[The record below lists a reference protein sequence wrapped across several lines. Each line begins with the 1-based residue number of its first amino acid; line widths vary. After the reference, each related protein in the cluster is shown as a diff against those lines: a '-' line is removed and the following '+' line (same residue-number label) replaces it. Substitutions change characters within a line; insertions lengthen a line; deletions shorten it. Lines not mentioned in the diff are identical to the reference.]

1 MPKFVVIDHSIA
13 DLGGHHYGY
22 AAHVL
27 DAAERAGYQPVLA
40 TNRRFA
46 QPLGR
51 GAGLGETR
59 GDQAPWP
66 IHRVYEFD
74 FWAESEAGWL
84 RQVRRSIA
92 NRVLRTCAVFKSR
105 RLYGAGN
112 VAHNPARRERDE
124 ASPEPRFPEPQFPE
138 PQFNEPQLN
147 DKIAPLLADVCRR
160 TLGQPHPLPPQTVK
174 AAFARDT
181 KRLFEKVALGADDVV
196 FIPTISHRDMLGLA
210 EFFGAANQDADATWH
225 LLFRWSLPQG
235 SVQGDA
241 AASSE
246 RTEIRAAFESFQREA
261 GSRGIYFYTDSEEL
275 TEQYNQL
282 GTFRFRT
289 LPIPH
294 THTSRERID
303 GQGPR
308 RITYLGDAR
317 REKGYHLLP
326 AIVWELKTDY
336 LETGKA
342 RFVVQSNPNP
352 REGEAE
358 TASARAELGRFP
370 SSLVTLYDEPLSTE
384 GYQDLLRNSDIT
396 LLPYDRNDY
405 SARSSGILAESLAAG
420 IPVIV
425 PAGTWLSR
433 QLPASEYSIDTLNQG
448 TGNMAPF
455 GAVGL
460 AYQEVAEIPALI
472 REIVD
477 HYNHYRKTATEFAAE
492 WRQFHNA
499 DRLVKEI
506 QIDCGAA
513 KAR

>member
-27 DAAERAGYQPVLA
+27 DAAKRAGYQPVLA

-46 QPLGR
+46 QPRGR

-92 NRVLRTCAVFKSR
+92 NRVLRTCAVFLSR
-105 RLYGAGN
+105 RLYDAGN

-124 ASPEPRFPEPQFPE
+124 ASPEPEFPEPQF
-138 PQFNEPQLN
+138 N
-147 DKIAPLLADVCRR
+147 DKIAPLLADVYRR
-160 TLGQPHPLPPQTVK
+160 TLGHDHPLPPQTVK

-181 KRLFEKVALGADDVV
+181 KRLFEKVEVGAGDVV
-196 FIPTISHRDMLGLA
+196 FIPTTSHRDMLGLA

-225 LLFRWSLPQG
+225 LLFRRSLPQG

-241 AASSE
+241 ATSSE
-246 RTEIRAAFESFQREA
+246 LTEIRVAFESFQREA

-282 GTFRFRT
+282 GTFRFRK

-294 THTSRERID
+294 THTSQERID

-358 TASARAELGRFP
+358 TAIARAELRRFP
-370 SSLVTLYDEPLSTE
+370 SSLVTLYDEPLSSD
-384 GYQDLLRNSDIT
+384 GYQDLLHNSDIT

-405 SARSSGILAESLAAG
+405 SARSSGILVESLAAG
-420 IPVIV
+420 IPVVV

-433 QLPASEYSIDTLNQG
+433 QLPASEYSIDTLNLG

-477 HYNHYRKTATEFAAE
+477 HYAHYRKTATEFAAE

-499 DRLVKEI
+499 DRLVEEI
-506 QIDCGAA
+506 QSDCGAA